1 MTASPIIFRELE
13 RYRPSLMG
21 ILILCLALLCVLGL
35 AIHQQRMN
43 AEAASLH
50 AQLAELERKR
60 ISAQPVIPDL
70 PTTTPEQMQLVLQ
83 KMNFPWEGFF
93 QALET
98 AATTEATLLS
108 VTTDAGY
115 GEVQL
120 RGSAKDLYAALD
132 YMGRLAEQ
140 KRFLDAKLIEHEINT
155 QNVVLP
161 LTFVIRAR
169 WNTEPDPL

>member
-1 MTASPIIFRELE
+1 MTASPIIFRDLE
-13 RYRPSLMG
+13 RYRLSLTG
-21 ILILCLALLCVLGL
+21 ILILGLAVLCVLGL
-35 AIHQQRMN
+35 AIQQQRLN
-43 AEAASLH
+43 AEAAALH
-50 AQLAELERKR
+50 VHLAELERKR
-60 ISAQPVIPDL
+60 ISPQPVTPDL
-70 PTTTPEQMQLVLQ
+70 PVTTPEQMHLVLQ

-93 QALET
+93 QALEA

-108 VTTDAGY
+108 VTTDAGH

-140 KRFLDAKLIEHEINT
+140 KRFLDAKLIEHEMNT
-155 QNVVLP
+155 QNAVLP

-169 WNTEPDPL
+169 WSTEPDPL